1 MSRHGGE
8 GHRGTLVRRENPVF
22 GAAVPATVGSPTSFK
37 SRESRECAAAS
48 MIFSENPERSRFVGD
63 RVAFTMG
70 RDLALKPPQR
80 DALPNYFIYP
90 YAELD
95 GAPLAQ
101 DKIKSSFAYHDVS
114 PGK

>member
-1 MSRHGGE
+1 MTSYLSFALRNRCCARAAVAQPEAWKNPSRHDYYF
-8 GHRGTLVRRENPVF
+8 GHLD
-22 GAAVPATVGSPTSFK
+22 A
-37 SRESRECAAAS
+37 
-48 MIFSENPERSRFVGD
+48 D

-70 RDLALKPPQR
+70 RDLALKPQR
-80 DALPNYFIYP
+80 GALLNYLIYP

-95 GAPLAQ
+95 GAPIAQ

>member
-1 MSRHGGE
+1 MDASDAWKNPSRHDYYF
-8 GHRGTLVRRENPVF
+8 GHLD
-22 GAAVPATVGSPTSFK
+22 A
-37 SRESRECAAAS
+37 
-48 MIFSENPERSRFVGD
+48 D

-80 DALPNYFIYP
+80 GALLNYLIYP

-95 GAPLAQ
+95 GAPIAQ